1 MTEKD
6 DREFKSNLEI
16 HTQKKELNFPE
27 FQGTNENLALN
38 FIDNNNK
45 KLNDDSQLKVQTKL
59 ARSKTTKFDFLLL
72 DKDFFENDLC
82 LCCIS
87 DKTKRKRGKIL
98 HDNAD
103 RKIIEFLDIETLFSK
118 YQELDMMKKL
128 LFDDNQIK
136 LFETLSKITN
146 LSIVFS
152 SKKNEF
158 KNLFEFQDKE
168 LYEEYFKK
176 FSKISKRRNPMDIKL
191 LENYESILLS

>member
-6 DREFKSNLEI
+6 HREFKSNLEI
-16 HTQKKELNFPE
+16 HTQQKELNFPE

-152 SKKNEF
+152 SKKNEY
-158 KNLFEFQDKE
+158 KNLLEFQDKE
-168 LYEEYFKK
+168 LYEEYFQKL
-176 FSKISKRRNPMDIKL
+176 SKRRNPMDIKI
-191 LENYESILLS
+191 LENYESILLA

>member
-59 ARSKTTKFDFLLL
+59 ARSKKTKFDFLLL

-118 YQELDMMKKL
+118 YQELDIMKKL

-158 KNLFEFQDKE
+158 KNLLEFQDKE
-168 LYEEYFKK
+168 LYEEYFQKL
-176 FSKISKRRNPMDIKL
+176 SKRRNPMDIKI
-191 LENYESILLS
+191 LENYESILLA

>member
-1 MTEKD
+1 MAEKD

-59 ARSKTTKFDFLLL
+59 ARSKKTKFDFLLL

-118 YQELDMMKKL
+118 YQELDIMKKL

-158 KNLFEFQDKE
+158 KNLLEFQDKE
-168 LYEEYFKK
+168 LYEEYFQKL
-176 FSKISKRRNPMDIKL
+176 SKRRNPMDIKI
-191 LENYESILLS
+191 LENYESILLA

>member
-103 RKIIEFLDIETLFSK
+103 RKIIEFLDIETFFSK

-152 SKKNEF
+152 SKANEF

>member
-1 MTEKD
+1 M
-6 DREFKSNLEI
+6 
-16 HTQKKELNFPE
+16 
-27 FQGTNENLALN
+27 
-38 FIDNNNK
+38 
-45 KLNDDSQLKVQTKL
+45 
-59 ARSKTTKFDFLLL
+59 LL

-118 YQELDMMKKL
+118 YQELDIMKKL

>member
-59 ARSKTTKFDFLLL
+59 ARSKKTKFDFLLL

-146 LSIVFS
+146 ISIVFS

-158 KNLFEFQDKE
+158 KNLLEFQDKE
-168 LYEEYFKK
+168 LYEEYFQKL
-176 FSKISKRRNPMDIKL
+176 SKRRNPMEIKI
-191 LENYESILLS
+191 LENYESILLA

>member
-59 ARSKTTKFDFLLL
+59 ARSKKTKFDFLLL

-158 KNLFEFQDKE
+158 KNLFEFQDK
-168 LYEEYFKK
+168 
-176 FSKISKRRNPMDIKL
+176 
-191 LENYESILLS
+191 

>member
-59 ARSKTTKFDFLLL
+59 ARSKKTKFDFLLL

-158 KNLFEFQDKE
+158 KNLLEFQDKE
-168 LYEEYFKK
+168 LYEEYFQKL
-176 FSKISKRRNPMDIKL
+176 SKRRNPMDIKI
-191 LENYESILLS
+191 LENYESILLA

>member
-146 LSIVFS
+146 ISIVFS

-158 KNLFEFQDKE
+158 KNLLEFQDKE
-168 LYEEYFKK
+168 LYEEYFQKL
-176 FSKISKRRNPMDIKL
+176 SKRRNPMEIKI
-191 LENYESILLS
+191 LENYESILLA

>member
-1 MTEKD
+1 MAEKD
-6 DREFKSNLEI
+6 DREFKSNGEI
-16 HTQKKELNFPE
+16 HTQQKELNFPE

-59 ARSKTTKFDFLLL
+59 ARSKKTKFDFLLL

-118 YQELDMMKKL
+118 YQELDIMKKL

-146 LSIVFS
+146 ISIVFS

-158 KNLFEFQDKE
+158 KNLLEFQDKE
-168 LYEEYFKK
+168 LYEEYFQKL
-176 FSKISKRRNPMDIKL
+176 SKRRNPMDIKI

>member
-1 MTEKD
+1 LTEKD

-59 ARSKTTKFDFLLL
+59 ARSKKTKFDFLLL

-158 KNLFEFQDKE
+158 KNLLEFQDKE
-168 LYEEYFKK
+168 LYEEYFQKL
-176 FSKISKRRNPMDIKL
+176 SKRRNPMEIKI
-191 LENYESILLS
+191 LENYESILLA

>member
-1 MTEKD
+1 MAEKD
-6 DREFKSNLEI
+6 DREFKSNGEI
-16 HTQKKELNFPE
+16 HTQQKELNFPE

-59 ARSKTTKFDFLLL
+59 ARSKKTKFDFLLL

>member
-59 ARSKTTKFDFLLL
+59 ARSKKTKFDFLLL

-103 RKIIEFLDIETLFSK
+103 RKIIEFLDIETFFSK

-158 KNLFEFQDKE
+158 KNLLEFQDKE
-168 LYEEYFKK
+168 LYEEYFQKL
-176 FSKISKRRNPMDIKL
+176 SKRRNTMDIKI
-191 LENYESILLS
+191 LENYESILLA